1 VLQES
6 SGNPRARRYEPAL
19 DKVADGDTLRV
30 DDGAFE
36 DDASWGLLQV
46 LGWNLRAAVGVP
58 RGVRMSF
65 EWALDPALGLIF
77 GVKHLITEC
86 LIPTGGTTDQISE
99 VHGFMR
105 SELTKRFGAGG
116 AGFRLLYGGSV
127 KPSNATEIF
136 AIADVD
142 GALVGGASLKATDF
156 GAIIAALDAA

>member
-77 GVKHLITEC
+77 GVKHLVTEC
-86 LIPTGGTTDQISE
+86 LIPTGGDVARALARYNGGPNGTSLVPGPQGVGLVLRRQDYIDA
-99 VHGFMR
+99 V
-105 SELTKRFGAGG
+105 KR
-116 AGFRLLYGGSV
+116 RIPRV
-127 KPSNATEIF
+127 IE
-136 AIADVD
+136 DRR
-142 GALVGGASLKATDF
+142 
-156 GAIIAALDAA
+156 

>member
-86 LIPTGGTTDQISE
+86 LIPTGGDVARALARYNGGPNGTSLVPGPQGVGLVLRRQDYIDA
-99 VHGFMR
+99 V
-105 SELTKRFGAGG
+105 KR
-116 AGFRLLYGGSV
+116 RIPRV
-127 KPSNATEIF
+127 IE
-136 AIADVD
+136 DRR
-142 GALVGGASLKATDF
+142 
-156 GAIIAALDAA
+156 

>member
-86 LIPTGGTTDQISE
+86 LIPTGGDVARALARYNGGPNGTSL
-99 VHGFMR
+99 VPGPHGVGLVLR
-105 SELTKRFGAGG
+105 RQDYIDAVKR
-116 AGFRLLYGGSV
+116 RIPRV
-127 KPSNATEIF
+127 IE
-136 AIADVD
+136 DRR
-142 GALVGGASLKATDF
+142 
-156 GAIIAALDAA
+156 

>member
-86 LIPTGGTTDQISE
+86 LIPTGGDVERALARYNGGPNGTSLVPGPQGVGLVLRRQDYIDA
-99 VHGFMR
+99 V
-105 SELTKRFGAGG
+105 KR
-116 AGFRLLYGGSV
+116 RIPRV
-127 KPSNATEIF
+127 IE
-136 AIADVD
+136 DRR
-142 GALVGGASLKATDF
+142 
-156 GAIIAALDAA
+156 

>member
-30 DDGAFE
+30 DDVAFE

-86 LIPTGGTTDQISE
+86 LIPTGGDVARALARYNGGPNGTSLVPGPQGVGLVLRRQDYIDA
-99 VHGFMR
+99 V
-105 SELTKRFGAGG
+105 KR
-116 AGFRLLYGGSV
+116 RIPRV
-127 KPSNATEIF
+127 IE
-136 AIADVD
+136 DRR
-142 GALVGGASLKATDF
+142 
-156 GAIIAALDAA
+156 